1 MAMVLALLA
10 WLGVSTPLRPACDKP
25 LLPELAA
32 TLELVL
38 PLLLSVG
45 DDVAAVVQACAT
57 TMRYVTGTRIVV
69 DGGRHL

>member
-1 MAMVLALLA
+1 V
-10 WLGVSTPLRPACDKP
+10 
-25 LLPELAA
+25 
-32 TLELVL
+32 
-38 PLLLSVG
+38 